1 MLERGFEWFVAWRHL
16 RGPDRGRQWTLKVGL
31 LLLFLTVVG
40 RVAAHY
46 AGKRYG
52 LGTMSDFPSFAAY
65 GRPRWIGHLET
76 GSAVSAGIGFLAL
89 YLGLMFRY
97 FTVFTAFS
105 IFGVFL
111 GTAAPIL
118 ALSVM
123 SGFESDLKGKMRGSR
138 ADIVITSTDDETF
151 AHWRE
156 RMDRIRRLPHVVGAT
171 PYLETEVMV
180 MAGRT
185 PAGVFL
191 RGIEPDSANRVLDL
205 QKKLREG
212 KLSTLDAPVPPRT
225 TPPGSLGGK
234 LEALPQDETDETDDD
249 VPSDPEDAV
258 ETGASASK
266 PAIFLGEE
274 LYSRTLRVFTGDD
287 LDVMCPLCGIGPT
300 GPMPKSRSFRV
311 AGHFYT
317 GMYEFDQKFAYASL
331 GEIQRFLGTGDE
343 VSGIDVRVPS
353 PELAR
358 SVADSIAKLLGPRF
372 LVRSWEELNKALFL
386 ALKLEKIAMFVALTF
401 IILVASFSIVS
412 NLFMLVTEKGREVAI
427 LKSMGASDGGIRR
440 IFLTEGLYIG
450 ALGSIT
456 GFIVGVGG
464 CVLMERVGLP
474 LPSDIYYIEKLP
486 IVMRWP
492 EITTIGVLALSLSCA
507 AAVYPAML
515 ASRLKPVEGLRYE

>member
-1 MLERGFEWFVAWRHL
+1 MLDRGFEWFVAWRHL
-16 RGPDRGRQWTLKVGL
+16 RGPDRGRQWTLKVGFL
-31 LLLFLTVVG
+31 LIVLAVVG
-40 RVAAHY
+40 RVAVHY
-46 AGKRYG
+46 AGKRHG
-52 LGTMSDFPSFAAY
+52 LGAMTDFPSFASF

-76 GSAVSAGIGFLAL
+76 ASAVAAGLGFLSL

-123 SGFESDLKGKMRGSR
+123 SGFEADLKGKMRGSK
-138 ADIVITSTDDETF
+138 ADIVITASDDDTI

-156 RMDRIRRLPHVVGAT
+156 RMGRIRSMPDVVGAAA
-171 PYLETEVMV
+171 YLEAEVMV

-191 RGIEPDSANRVLDL
+191 RGIESDSADKVLEL

-212 KLSTLDAPVPPRT
+212 KLSALDAPVPPRT
-225 TPPGSLGGK
+225 APP
-234 LEALPQDETDETDDD
+234 ADDDD
-249 VPSDPEDAV
+249 VPSDPEDEEAADA
-258 ETGASASK
+258 TASK

-274 LYSRTLRVFTGDD
+274 LYARTLRVFTGDD

-331 GEIQRFLGTGDE
+331 SEIQRFLGTGDE
-343 VSGIDVRVPS
+343 ITGIDVRVPA

-358 SVADSIAKLLGPRF
+358 GVAEAIAKDLGPTF

-401 IILVASFSIVS
+401 IVLVASFSIVS

-427 LKSMGASDGGIRR
+427 LKSMGATDGGILR

-450 ALGSIT
+450 AIGTLT
-456 GFIVGVGG
+456 GFAVGVGA
-464 CVLMERVGLP
+464 CVLMDKVGLP
-474 LPSDIYYIEKLP
+474 LPTDIYYIEKLP

-492 EITTIGVLALSLSCA
+492 EILGIGLMALSLSCVA
-507 AAVYPAML
+507 AIYPAML
-515 ASRLKPVEGLRYE
+515 ASRLRPVEGLRYE